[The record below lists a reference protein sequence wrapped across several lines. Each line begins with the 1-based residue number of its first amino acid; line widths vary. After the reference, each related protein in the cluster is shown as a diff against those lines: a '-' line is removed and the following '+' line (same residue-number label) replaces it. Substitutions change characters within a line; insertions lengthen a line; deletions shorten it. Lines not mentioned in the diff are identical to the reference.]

1 MASNPVFGRIEKQIQ
16 QGGYADFGGRRQEQQ
31 SPYGQQAQY
40 GQQQGYPQQGQ
51 YGQQQGHPQQ
61 GQYGYQQPGQQYGGP
76 DELQDRY
83 NQASYGERRLT
94 IDDVMM
100 KSLGLFA
107 ILFAF
112 AIPAWIVSDRMPNV
126 GFMLWGIGIIGT
138 LGLGLVIAFKKT
150 ISVPLIVVYAAL
162 EGLFVGSIS
171 QMFNEMFPSE
181 AYGGIVMQAIL
192 ATLCVFVAMFVGW
205 KVGFIKVTARSRR
218 IFGMA
223 MIGYFL
229 FALIN
234 FGYAMI
240 TNTQF
245 GIGGSGGIGI
255 AISVFA
261 VGLAS
266 YSLAVNFD
274 TIDEGVRAGLPEKTS
289 WLMAHGLVVS
299 VVWLYL
305 EILRL
310 LARLQSDN

>member
-31 SPYGQQAQY
+31 SPYGQQGQY
-40 GQQQGYPQQGQ
+40 GQQGYPQQGQ
-51 YGQQQGHPQQ
+51 YGYQQPQGQYPQQ
-61 GQYGYQQPGQQYGGP
+61 GGSP
-76 DELQDRY
+76 DQLQDMY
-83 NQASYGERRLT
+83 NQGAAGERRLT

-100 KSLGLFA
+100 KSLGLFG
-107 ILFAF
+107 ILMVFAV
-112 AIPAWIVSDRMPNV
+112 PAWIISDRTPNV
-126 GFMLWGIGIIGT
+126 GMALWGVGLIGT
-138 LGLGLVIAFKKT
+138 LGLGLVIAFKKS
-150 ISVPLIVVYAAL
+150 ISVPLIVAYAAL

-171 QMFNEMFPSE
+171 QMFNEMFPTE

-205 KVGFIKVTARSRR
+205 KVGFIKVTERSRR

-229 FALIN
+229 FALVN
-234 FGYAMI
+234 FGFAMI

-245 GIGGSGGIGI
+245 GFGGSGWLGI

-274 TIDEGVRAGLPEKTS
+274 TIDQGVRAGLPEKTS